1 MDSRRSFLKKA
12 AMLSGAG
19 GAMAAL
25 PASIQR
31 AFAID
36 PAPGTSYL
44 DAEHIVILMQENR
57 SFDHCF
63 GSLQGV
69 RGFND
74 PRALQLPSQNPV
86 WLQTNSKGQT
96 FAPFR
101 LNMKESKATWMGSLP
116 HSWTNQVDARNE
128 GKHDGWLEAKRSGHK
143 DYADMP
149 LTLGYYTREDVPFYY
164 ALADAFTICDQHFCS
179 SLTGTMPNRLYLWT
193 GTVRGTHDASAP
205 AKVLNEDVEYDGS
218 ADWKTFPE
226 RLEENGV
233 SWKVYQNELWH
244 DVGFTGEQGPWL
256 SNFGDNPLE
265 WFTQYHVNFA
275 PSRRAHVANLV
286 QTLPEKIAALQ
297 ARLKASPETDPA
309 LKALRADLAKAETS
323 YNAALKE
330 QKLWTQEAFERLPER
345 EQRIHEKAFDTNH
358 RDPHFHEL
366 TTLKYQEDGVQRELR
381 FPKGDVLHQ
390 FRQDVNSGKLPTV
403 SWIVAPENFSDH
415 PSSAWFGAWYVSEVM
430 DILTRN
436 PEVWKKTIFILTYDE
451 NDGYFDHVPPFV
463 APHPQKPGT
472 GAVSRDIKVEEDY
485 VTMAEERAAKK
496 KQSARESSIGLGF
509 RVPLVIA
516 SPWSRGGYVCSQ
528 VFDHTSVLQ
537 LLERVIS
544 HRVGKKVTESNIST
558 WRRAV
563 CGDLTSAFREF
574 HGEPVPVPTPIA
586 KVPFVES
593 IHRAQFK
600 QPPSNF
606 SALSLAEQE
615 HLRQFP
621 HDPRLMAR
629 QEPGVRSSCALPYE
643 LYADAMLFRDLKN
656 LRLSFAAK
664 TDQFRER
671 SAGSPFLVYAP
682 GNHRNAD
689 SELEATQRME
699 RCRHWSFAVTAGSS
713 LIHDWLLADFENE
726 RYHLRVHGPN
736 GFFREFQ
743 GQIPLPH
750 IVVKCGYQRQ
760 GKGLSGN
767 IALELGL
774 PGRYPATDV
783 VVHDHAYAQP
793 DRSIQLTRG
802 KTTSEILD
810 LTASSGWYDF
820 SVLLPAFPSFK
831 WRYAGR
837 VETGRAGITDPA
849 MGNLASR

>member
-1 MDSRRSFLKKA
+1 
-12 AMLSGAG
+12 MLSGAG

-36 PAPGTSYL
+36 PAPGTTFL

-57 SFDHCF
+57 SFDHCY

-86 WLQTNSKGQT
+86 WLQSNAQGQT

-143 DYADMP
+143 EYADMP
-149 LTLGYYTREDVPFYY
+149 LTLGFYNREDVPFYY

-179 SLTGTMPNRLYLWT
+179 SLTGTMPNRLYLWS
-193 GTVRGTHDASAP
+193 GTIRGTHDASAP
-205 AKVLNEDVEYDGS
+205 AKVLNENVEYDNS
-218 ADWKTFPE
+218 AHWKTFPE

-244 DVGFTGEQGPWL
+244 DVGLTAEQGPWL

-265 WFTQYHVNFA
+265 WFTQYHVKFA
-275 PSRRAHVANLV
+275 PARRAHVAGLLR
-286 QTLPEKIAALQ
+286 TLPEKSKGLQ
-297 ARLKASPETDPA
+297 ARIKALSETDPS
-309 LKALRADLAKAETS
+309 LKTLRSDLAKVEES
-323 YNAALKE
+323 YKAALEE
-330 QKLWTQEAFERLPER
+330 QKKWTQEAFEQLPER
-345 EQRIHEKAFDTNH
+345 EKRIHEKAFDTNQG
-358 RDPHFHEL
+358 DPHFHEL
-366 TTLKYQEDGVQRELR
+366 TTLKYQEDGVQRELQ

-463 APHPQKPGT
+463 APHPHKPGT
-472 GAVSRDIKVEEDY
+472 GAVSRDIRVEEDY
-485 VTMAEERAAKK
+485 VTMAEERAAQKT
-496 KQSARESSIGLGF
+496 QSARESSIGLGF

-516 SPWSRGGYVCSQ
+516 SPWSRGGFVCSQ

-544 HRVGKKVTESNIST
+544 HRVGRKISESNIST

-563 CGDLTSAFREF
+563 CGDLSSAFREF
-574 HGEPVPVPTPIA
+574 HGEPVPVPPAIA
-586 KVPFVES
+586 REPFVEG

-600 QPPSNF
+600 QPPSNY
-606 SALSLAEQE
+606 SALSAADQE

-621 HDPRLMAR
+621 RDPRFMPR

-643 LYADAMLFRDLKN
+643 LYADASLDLHSQK
-656 LRLSFAAK
+656 LRISFAAK
-664 TDQFRER
+664 KDQFGSR

-682 GNHRNAD
+682 GNH
-689 SELEATQRME
+689 QRESSKPGEVSQME
-699 RCRHWSFAVTAGSS
+699 RCRHWSFAVSPGS
-713 LIHDWLLADFENE
+713 LLTHDWNLNDFENG

-736 GFFREFQ
+736 GFYREFQ
-743 GQIPLPH
+743 GDRSQPQVGIQC
-750 IVVKCGYQRQ
+750 KYARQ
-760 GKGLSGN
+760 GKNLTGN
-767 IALELGL
+767 LELQLTL
-774 PGRYPATDV
+774 PAGQASTEV
-783 VVHDHAYAQP
+783 EIHDHAYGMMKRVERLAG
-793 DRSIQLTRG
+793 G
-802 KTTSEILD
+802 KTLPLILD
-810 LTASSGWYDF
+810 LSGSSGWYDF
-820 SVLLPAFPSFK
+820 SVRIPGSSTFE
-831 WRYAGR
+831 WRFAGR
-837 VETGRAGITDPA
+837 IETGHGGITDPA
-849 MGNLASR
+849 MGRA